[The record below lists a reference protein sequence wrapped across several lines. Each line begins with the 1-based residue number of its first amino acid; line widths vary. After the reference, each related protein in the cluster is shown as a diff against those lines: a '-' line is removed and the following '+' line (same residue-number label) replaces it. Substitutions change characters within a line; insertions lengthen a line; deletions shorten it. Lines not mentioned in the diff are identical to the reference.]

1 MPPAMKGGAKMG
13 LLDLI
18 VDELNE
24 HLTDEQKE
32 NGEKWQ
38 RLHSEQ
44 YQIVQTENGIF
55 RNPIKEKK

>member
-1 MPPAMKGGAKMG
+1 MG

-24 HLTDEQKE
+24 NLTDEQKE

-38 RLHSEQ
+38 RLHSDQ

>member
-1 MPPAMKGGAKMG
+1 MG

-18 VDELNE
+18 IDELNE
-24 HLTDEQKE
+24 KLIEEQKG
-32 NGEKWQ
+32 NGEKFE

-55 RNPIKEKK
+55 RNPINK

>member
-1 MPPAMKGGAKMG
+1 MG

-24 HLTDEQKE
+24 HLTDEQKA

-44 YQIVQTENGIF
+44 YQIVTTENGIF
-55 RNPIKEKK
+55 RNPIKRNNAEQQGD